1 MNINNNLGFN
11 YFDKYVFGYDMNDP
25 DINYKY
31 YHSYRVMHLSIL
43 IAKKLNLSEKD
54 IKLAKI
60 IGLLHDIGRFEQDKL
75 YNSFKDDQ
83 MDHGDY
89 GVKVL
94 NETNILSQTGIDE
107 RDYEVVRKAVKNHNK
122 FEIEPNLTE
131 RELLFSKI
139 ARDADKLDI
148 LYVLGNDKF
157 AHLLRQDDAEISKV
171 QEDCFFNHQVANKKN
186 SKSSNDGL
194 VQTFCYIYDINFK
207 ETLKQV
213 YENKYYDKIYE
224 RINRKDIF
232 KKYLDYANK
241 YMKERID

>member
-75 YNSFKDDQ
+75 YDSFKDTK

-89 GVKVL
+89 GVEVL
-94 NETNILSQTGIDE
+94 KRNKALDCYNIDKE
-107 RDYEVVRKAVKNHNK
+107 DYEVVYKAIINHNK
-122 FEIEPNLTE
+122 FQIET
-131 RELLFSKI
+131 
-139 ARDADKLDI
+139 
-148 LYVLGNDKF
+148 
-157 AHLLRQDDAEISKV
+157 
-171 QEDCFFNHQVANKKN
+171 
-186 SKSSNDGL
+186 GL
-194 VQTFCYIYDINFK
+194 N
-207 ETLKQV
+207 
-213 YENKYYDKIYE
+213 
-224 RINRKDIF
+224 
-232 KKYLDYANK
+232 
-241 YMKERID
+241 